1 MLHSTSRVR
10 SGLKAL
16 TWRIVAT
23 ITTVSIVYILTGQL
37 ELTAVVGFY
46 DVVLKLMFFFLH
58 ERVWNRIQYG
68 RIPSEK

>member
-1 MLHSTSRVR
+1 MR
-10 SGLKAL
+10 SGLKAI

-23 ITTVSIVYILTGQL
+23 ITTISIVYIITGQL

-46 DVVLKLMFFFLH
+46 DVVLKLIFFFIH
-58 ERVWNRIQYG
+58 ERIWNRIQYG